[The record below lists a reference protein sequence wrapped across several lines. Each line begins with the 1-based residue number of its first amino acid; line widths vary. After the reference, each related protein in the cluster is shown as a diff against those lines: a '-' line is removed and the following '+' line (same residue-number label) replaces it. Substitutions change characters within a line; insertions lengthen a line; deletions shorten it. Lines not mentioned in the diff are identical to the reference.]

1 MLLLQVRQTKLT
13 DQKHRDSSGRDCIW
27 NQSSGGGNFNVARRS
42 GSGWSKRCGGNSVY
56 DSRSSGGCGKSNS
69 VYDNRSSGRC
79 GGSRCGRRNIFGG
92 GELIGDMVF
101 VTIVE
106 KLKADFFVVMN
117 TELVDLVT
125 LVLIGRNL
133 VVLASDLVI

>member
-1 MLLLQVRQTKLT
+1 M
-13 DQKHRDSSGRDCIW
+13 
-27 NQSSGGGNFNVARRS
+27 
-42 GSGWSKRCGGNSVY
+42 
-56 DSRSSGGCGKSNS
+56 
-69 VYDNRSSGRC
+69 
-79 GGSRCGRRNIFGG
+79 
-92 GELIGDMVF
+92 IGDMIF